1 VNPDQPLLEG
11 RLAIDCIPFLGKTEL
26 FSELSASEVESL
38 ARHMEGRALAQGQFL
53 IRQGEPG
60 DSLYLVFEGL
70 LQVTQRNARGEEV
83 PLNRIGPGASVG
95 EIALLTGERRSA
107 SVYAR
112 EDTVL
117 LALPKTAFE
126 HIRQTSPQVSARFSQ
141 IIVER
146 IQKAELRNLLYVSEL
161 LKNMGEATLR
171 DLEGELELTFF
182 GSGEYLMREGEESD
196 CSYIV
201 VSGRLRVTDERGEG
215 GSRLICELGRG
226 QTVGEMGILTGAKR
240 AATVTAMRDTLV
252 AKLSLAAFNRL
263 LQKHP
268 QDMVKHFAGEAVNR
282 LWMQTRGKFRSDN
295 DVANIAIVPTEH
307 GVKLTQFTRL
317 LAACLADYAPTLH
330 LNSDFLDDYLSPS
343 GIAQTP
349 INDPNSVNIARWL
362 NHQESTHRFILYQAD
377 PGPTEWTKRCLRQAD
392 RIVLVGEACP
402 SPKRCEIEET
412 LLLDPRY
419 QHLPK
424 MLVIL
429 HDMDSAP
436 HSNTA
441 AWLKERDLRRHYHV
455 CPSEGND
462 IARLGRL
469 LIGKGVGLVL
479 GGGGARG
486 FAHIGALKALQEAGI
501 LIDKLGGT
509 SIGSIIAAMAAL
521 RWDYATMLAR
531 ALSFNYRMDY
541 TYPAVALTAGNNI
554 TYGLKQGFG
563 EQKIEDLWINFFC
576 VSTDL
581 STGRQWVHE
590 QGLLWKYV
598 RASMSIP
605 GLFPPVIDG
614 KSFFVD
620 GGLVNNLPIDVLRA
634 QEDIGYVFAFDVAGP
649 AHLETGVPIEGSFSG
664 WKAVLRKLNPFV
676 SSIVLP
682 SLANTLMLTSVTK
695 STGASENLKN
705 MADFY
710 MRFPV
715 QDFGLM
721 DFNKLKKIA
730 ETGYAYACEKL
741 SEWEKDGSLRKV
753 KT

>member
-1 VNPDQPLLEG
+1 MMISGQQQP
-11 RLAIDCIPFLGKTEL
+11 RRAADCIPFLAKTEL

-60 DSLYLVFEGL
+60 DSLYLVFKGL

-107 SVYAR
+107 SVYACQ
-112 EDTVL
+112 DTVL

-171 DLEGELELTFF
+171 DLEGELELTLF
-182 GSGEYLMREGEESD
+182 GSGECLMREGEESD

-201 VSGRLRVTDERGEG
+201 VSGRLRVTNPHAEG
-215 GSRLICELGRG
+215 GTRLICELGRG

-240 AATVTAMRDTLV
+240 AATVTATRDTLV
-252 AKLSLAAFNRL
+252 ARLSLAAFNRL

-268 QDMVKHFAGEAVNR
+268 QDMVRHFASEAVNR
-282 LWMQTRGKFRSDN
+282 LWMQTLGTFRNQS
-295 DVANIAIVPTEH
+295 DVANIAIVPTGQ
-307 GVKLTQFTRL
+307 GVRLTQFTRL
-317 LAACLADYAPTLH
+317 LAASLGAHGSTLH
-330 LNSDFLDDYLSPS
+330 LNSESLDDYLSPS

-349 INDPNSVNIARWL
+349 INDPNNGNIARWL
-362 NHQESTHRFILYQAD
+362 NHQECAHRFILYQAD
-377 PGPTEWTKRCLRQAD
+377 PGPTEWTKRSLRQAD
-392 RIVLVGEACP
+392 RVLLVGEAGS

-419 QHLPK
+419 RHLPK
-424 MLVIL
+424 ILVIL
-429 HDMDSAP
+429 HETDSAP
-436 HSNTA
+436 YNNTE
-441 AWLKERDLRRHYHV
+441 AWLKERDPRCHYHV

-486 FAHIGALKALQEAGI
+486 FAHIGALKALHEAGI
-501 LIDKLGGT
+501 SIDKLGGT
-509 SIGSIIAAMAAL
+509 SIGSIIGAMAAL

-531 ALSFNYRMDY
+531 AISFNYRMDY

-554 TYGLKQGFG
+554 THGLKKGFG
-563 EQKIEDLWINFFC
+563 DQKIEDLWINFFC

-605 GLFPPVIDG
+605 
-614 KSFFVD
+614 
-620 GGLVNNLPIDVLRA
+620 
-634 QEDIGYVFAFDVAGP
+634 
-649 AHLETGVPIEGSFSG
+649 
-664 WKAVLRKLNPFV
+664 
-676 SSIVLP
+676 
-682 SLANTLMLTSVTK
+682 
-695 STGASENLKN
+695 
-705 MADFY
+705 
-710 MRFPV
+710 
-715 QDFGLM
+715 
-721 DFNKLKKIA
+721 
-730 ETGYAYACEKL
+730 
-741 SEWEKDGSLRKV
+741 
-753 KT
+753 

>member
-1 VNPDQPLLEG
+1 MSTGHQPLEP
-11 RLAIDCIPFLGKTEL
+11 RLAADCIAFLAKTEL
-26 FSELSASEVESL
+26 FSELSALEVESL
-38 ARHMEGRALAQGQFL
+38 ARYMEVRALAQGQFL
-53 IRQGEPG
+53 IREGEPG

-70 LQVTQRNARGEEV
+70 LQVTQRNARREEV
-83 PLNRIGPGASVG
+83 SLNLIGPGESVG

-112 EDTVL
+112 QDTVL
-117 LALPKTAFE
+117 FALPKPAFE
-126 HIRQTSPQVSARFSQ
+126 HIRQTSPQVTARFSQ
-141 IIVER
+141 IIGER

-161 LKNMGEATLR
+161 LKNMGEAALR
-171 DLEGELELTFF
+171 DLEAELELILCR
-182 GSGEYLMREGEESD
+182 SGECLMREGDESD
-196 CSYIV
+196 CSFIV
-201 VSGRLRVTDERGEG
+201 VSGRLRVTDQHGEG
-215 GSRLICELGRG
+215 GIRLICELGRG

-263 LQKHP
+263 LRNHP
-268 QDMVKHFAGEAVNR
+268 QDTVKHFAGEAVNR
-282 LWMQTRGKFRSDN
+282 LWMQTLGKFRNQN
-295 DVANIAIVPTEH
+295 DVANIAIVPTGH
-307 GVKLTQFTRL
+307 DVRMAPFTRL
-317 LAACLADYAPTLH
+317 LAESLAAHGSTLY
-330 LNSDFLDDYLSPS
+330 LDSGSLDDYLSPS

-349 INDPNSVNIARWL
+349 INDPNNGNIARWL
-362 NHQESTHRFILYQAD
+362 NHQESTHRFILYQTD

-392 RIVLVGEACP
+392 RIVLVGEARA
-402 SPKRCEIEET
+402 SPKQCAIEET
-412 LLLDPRY
+412 LLRDLRY

-424 MLVIL
+424 ILVIL
-429 HDMDSAP
+429 HDSAP
-436 HSNTA
+436 YNNTA
-441 AWLKERDLRRHYHV
+441 AWLKERELRHHYHV

-509 SIGSIIAAMAAL
+509 SIGSIIGAMAAL
-521 RWDYATMLAR
+521 RWDYATMLGR

-541 TYPAVALTAGNNI
+541 TYPAVALTAGYNI
-554 TYGLKQGFG
+554 THGLKKGFG
-563 EQKIEDLWINFFC
+563 DQKIEDLWINFFC

-605 GLFPPVIDG
+605 GLFPPVIEG

-634 QEDIGYVFAFDVAGP
+634 EEDIGYVFAFDVAGP
-649 AHLETGVPIEGSFSG
+649 AHLETEVPIEGSFSG
-664 WKAVLRKLNPFV
+664 WKAFIRKLNPFA

-682 SLANTLMLTSVTK
+682 SLAKTLMLTSVTK
-695 STGASENLKN
+695 STGVNELMKN

-715 QDFGLM
+715 QDYGLM

-730 ETGYAYACEKL
+730 ETGYAYACEQL
-741 SEWEKDGSLRKV
+741 RAWEKDGSLRKV